1 MFVQVALKNLLYKS
15 ELQILCK
22 NHSYFLLNPWNIA
35 KAEASSDVAC
45 VEDALGAK
53 AELLLVLP
61 LPPPFFLFHATEP
74 FQPTEANVA

>member
-1 MFVQVALKNLLYKS
+1 MFVQVAPKNSLYKP

-45 VEDALGAK
+45 VEDALGAEV
-53 AELLLVLP
+53 ELLL
-61 LPPPFFLFHATEP
+61 LPPPFLFDAEP
-74 FQPTEANVA
+74 VEPTEANVA